1 MSRVPSECGSIASIT
16 KTLVD
21 ASDAGHGSSSSCQT
35 QSEESSGSRTKVK
48 DKVWGMPAFY
58 DDDDEDERMDCS
70 EGESGTQRKKGF
82 GEVVADG
89 IKLINSDE
97 VCVKQNSLRGNRG
110 SWCPVFDNLP
120 SLLARIQ
127 LAELIHLHSRTDVPS
142 SLLFPWLHGIGDGPN
157 GLEGGPL
164 EEFFGSVPPYSSF

>member
-1 MSRVPSECGSIASIT
+1 
-16 KTLVD
+16 
-21 ASDAGHGSSSSCQT
+21 
-35 QSEESSGSRTKVK
+35 
-48 DKVWGMPAFY
+48 MPAFY
-58 DDDDEDERMDCS
+58 DEDDEDERMDCS

-97 VCVKQNSLRGNRG
+97 VCVKQNSRRENRG
-110 SWCPVFDNLP
+110 LWCPV
-120 SLLARIQ
+120 LLTTCPLFFARVQ
-127 LAELIHLHSRTDVPS
+127 LAELIHLHSRTDIPS

-164 EEFFGSVPPYSSF
+164 EEFFGSVPVLLI